1 MKRFSNVDKTDQ
13 EIKMHESF
21 KESEIQVLQNSAFD
35 FAGYL
40 QWDRGIFSSIKPK
53 FVIFFRFR
61 SFVRQIFKKGYA
73 SIMVW
78 GFPVGNRIN

>member
-40 QWDRGIFSSIKPK
+40 Q
-53 FVIFFRFR
+53 
-61 SFVRQIFKKGYA
+61 
-73 SIMVW
+73 
-78 GFPVGNRIN
+78 